1 MYLLYLKT
9 SIMANYLIIGGSS
22 GIGSA
27 LVAQLV
33 EEGHQV
39 FATYNT
45 HPVTSSFPNLS
56 YYSLNVLDETLNLS
70 FLPEKLDGI
79 AFCPGAIQLKPF
91 ARIQPADFI
100 ADYHLQVVG
109 AIKVIQGALPA
120 LKNAEQASIVLF
132 STVAVQ
138 LGLNFHSLVSASKGA
153 IEGLTKS
160 LAAEFAPK
168 IRVNAIAPSLTNTP
182 LASSLLNSDQKIEA
196 NAERHP
202 LKRVGK
208 PEDISA
214 MAAFL
219 LSPKTSW
226 MTGQILSVDGG
237 MGTIK

>member
-1 MYLLYLKT
+1 
-9 SIMANYLIIGGSS
+9 MANYLIVGGSS
-22 GIGSA
+22 GIGKS
-27 LVAQLV
+27 LVDQLV
-33 EEGHQV
+33 QEGHQV

-45 HPVTSSFPNLS
+45 HSQDASFSNLS
-56 YYSLNVLDETLNLS
+56 YHALNVLDEKIDLS
-70 FLPEKLDGI
+70 FLPERLDGI
-79 AFCPGAIQLKPF
+79 AFCPGAIALRPF
-91 ARIQPADFI
+91 VRIQPADFI
-100 ADYHLQVVG
+100 ADYNLQVVG
-109 AIKVIQGALPA
+109 AIKVIQAALPA

-160 LAAEFAPK
+160 LAAELAPK

-182 LASSLLNSDQKIEA
+182 LAASLLNSDQKIET

-202 LKRVGK
+202 LKRVGQ

-219 LSPKTSW
+219 LGSKTSW
-226 MTGQILSVDGG
+226 ITGQILSVDGG
-237 MGTIK
+237 MGALK

>member
-1 MYLLYLKT
+1 
-9 SIMANYLIIGGSS
+9 MANYLIIGGSS

-45 HPVTSSFPNLS
+45 HPFTSSFPNLS

-160 LAAEFAPK
+160 LAAELAPK

-182 LASSLLNSDQKIEA
+182 LAFSLLNSDQKIEA

>member
-1 MYLLYLKT
+1 
-9 SIMANYLIIGGSS
+9 MANYLIVGGSS
-22 GIGSA
+22 GIGKS
-27 LVAQLV
+27 LVDQLV
-33 EEGHQV
+33 QEGHQV

-45 HPVTSSFPNLS
+45 HPQDASFSNLS
-56 YYSLNVLDETLNLS
+56 YHALNVLDEKIDLS
-70 FLPEKLDGI
+70 FLPERLDGI
-79 AFCPGAIQLKPF
+79 AFCPGAIALRPF

-100 ADYHLQVVG
+100 DDYNLQVVG
-109 AIKVIQGALPA
+109 AIKVIQASLPA

-160 LAAEFAPK
+160 LAAELAPK

-182 LASSLLNSDQKIEA
+182 LAASLLNSDQKVEA

-202 LKRVGK
+202 LKRVGQ

-226 MTGQILSVDGG
+226 ITGQILSVDGG
-237 MGTIK
+237 MGVLK

>member
-1 MYLLYLKT
+1 
-9 SIMANYLIIGGSS
+9 MANYLIVGGSS
-22 GIGSA
+22 GIGKA
-27 LVAQLV
+27 LVDQLMN
-33 EEGHQV
+33 EGHQV

-45 HPVTSSFPNLS
+45 KQSSSNFPNLS
-56 YYSLNVLDETLNLS
+56 YHALNVLDETINLS

-79 AFCPGAIQLKPF
+79 AFCPGAIALRPF
-91 ARIQPADFI
+91 ARIQPTDFI
-100 ADYHLQVVG
+100 ADYNLQVVG
-109 AIKVIQGALPA
+109 AIKVIQAALSA

-138 LGLNFHSLVSASKGA
+138 LGLNFHTLVAASKGA

-160 LAAEFAPK
+160 LAAELAPK

-182 LASSLLNSDQKIEA
+182 LAAALLNSDQKIEA

-202 LKRVGK
+202 LKRVGT

-226 MTGQILSVDGG
+226 ITGQILSVDGG
-237 MGTIK
+237 MGSLK

>member
-1 MYLLYLKT
+1 MDET
-9 SIMANYLIIGGSS
+9 NIMANYLIIGGSS

-27 LVAQLV
+27 LVAQLI

-56 YYSLNVLDETLNLS
+56 YYPLNVLDETLNLS

-79 AFCPGAIQLKPF
+79 VFCPGAIQLKPF

-160 LAAEFAPK
+160 LAAELAPK

-182 LASSLLNSDQKIEA
+182 LASSLLNSDQKMEA

>member
-1 MYLLYLKT
+1 MDET
-9 SIMANYLIIGGSS
+9 NIMANYLIIGGSS

-27 LVAQLV
+27 LVAQLI

-56 YYSLNVLDETLNLS
+56 YYPLNVLDETLNLS

-160 LAAEFAPK
+160 LAAELAPK

>member
-1 MYLLYLKT
+1 
-9 SIMANYLIIGGSS
+9 MANYLIIGGSS

-56 YYSLNVLDETLNLS
+56 YYPLNVLDETLNLS

-120 LKNAEQASIVLF
+120 LKNTEQASIVLF